1 MRREPGIVKSS
12 GPAGFEPSG
21 INGSLLAGRL
31 ACRQNPEHVALLR
44 VIGSFMSGMD
54 EWSDAELP
62 ELGTMLVR
70 SLSMEEIAR
79 LPRRDH
85 GEVRDNVV
93 DVGCACRG

>member
-1 MRREPGIVKSS
+1 MRRERTVKSS
-12 GPAGFEPSG
+12 GAAGFEPSG
-21 INGSLLAGRL
+21 TNGSLLAGRL

-85 GEVRDNVV
+85 GEVRDKVV
-93 DVGCACRG
+93 DIGRACRG